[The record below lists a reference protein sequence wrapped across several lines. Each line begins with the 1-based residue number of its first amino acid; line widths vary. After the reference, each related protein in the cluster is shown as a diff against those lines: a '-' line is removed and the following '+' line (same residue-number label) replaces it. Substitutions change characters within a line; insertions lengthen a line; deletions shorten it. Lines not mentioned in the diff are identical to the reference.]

1 MSETSIV
8 KNAPASD
15 PLDVVSQRRGK
26 NIAITGFIVQLVLAG
41 VLGLI
46 WNLTHSLAAMTL
58 GWMMVSGSLL
68 WLMSA
73 ILFYVRQLACQEN
86 LELEQITRQTDAG
99 SIFEANDISL
109 RPAAKRVAFV
119 LKWVAPIFSLVLALY
134 LVGAGL
140 AVMNSVWQTG
150 AAGELPISQA
160 QASLLT
166 ICIFATVGLGF
177 AAFLFSRYATGM
189 GSQLAYRPLRA
200 TGSYLLVCVLG
211 SLVLAVGLILAYTK
225 YYAFDRYFALAIP
238 VAALVFAV
246 EIVFN
251 FVLDI
256 YRPRVRGQ
264 EPRLVYDS
272 RLLNLLAEPGR
283 VGHGM
288 AEALNYQFGFE
299 VSKTWFYQLLSRAL
313 LPLVLAGVLIMI
325 LLTSIVLVPEGEQ
338 AVVLVMGKA
347 RPETLKSGL
356 RVKPPWPLATVERI
370 NTSDI
375 HEIFL
380 GAGNVRSRE
389 EIDKNY
395 VTSPATGR
403 KEVQLWTT
411 EHGTRKENDFLV
423 AVPASRD
430 NPAAV
435 NVIKLVTRVQYC
447 IDDPFKYSYTY
458 DDARELLESV
468 AYQEMVRYL
477 ASATLLEEDDTYPNR
492 PQAIMTTGRQQAAR
506 ALMDRIRE
514 RVGAS
519 GLDLGVAIVNVDFQA
534 VHPPAAAAEAFEK
547 VLAAERG
554 QEVRRYEA
562 QKQANLI
569 LAQVAGTPAAALRLA
584 FAIEKY
590 QELESISLSQGKVL
604 TDRVE
609 NALKR
614 AEDGLATL
622 REEIQRDELSGKAAV
637 STVERSAPPEGM
649 EILSVADARARGIEV
664 AVVSSNEDDA
674 AIADAGDALA
684 EKRLLRAEYVQYLAT
699 LRALKSGDGSV
710 DVMKELDDAS
720 RRADELFAKAQG
732 EPAKLLAAA
741 RADRWAREMAERA
754 RAETFDRELTAFEA
768 APRLYV
774 FDRWMDVMDQTL
786 PNIPKQ
792 IIAAPRPYYEIW
804 FDQSRG
810 GGAMQGALEELGR

>member
-1 MSETSIV
+1 MTEISV
-8 KNAPASD
+8 PNKQPASD

-26 NIAITGFIVQLVLAG
+26 NIAIAGFLVQLLMGGA
-41 VLGLI
+41 LLLI
-46 WNLTHSLAAMTL
+46 WNPMTHSLTAMAL
-58 GWMMVSGSLL
+58 GWMMASGSLL

-73 ILFYVRQLACQEN
+73 VLFYVRQLACQEG
-86 LELEQITRQTDAG
+86 LELEQISRQSDAG
-99 SIFEANDISL
+99 SIFEANDLSL
-109 RPAAKRVAFV
+109 RPAAKRVEFV
-119 LKWVAPIFSLVLALY
+119 LRWVSPIFSLVLALY
-134 LVGAGL
+134 LAGSAL
-140 AVMNSVWQTG
+140 AILHTIWQ
-150 AAGELPISQA
+150 AAATGELPISQA

-189 GSQLAYRPLRA
+189 GAQQAYRPLRA

-211 SLVLAVGLILAYTK
+211 CLLLAVALILAYTK
-225 YYAFDRYFALAIP
+225 YYAFDRYFAMVIP
-238 VAALVFAV
+238 VAAMIVAV

-313 LPLVLAGVLIMI
+313 LPLVLVAVLIML

-338 AVVLVMGKA
+338 AVVFVMGKA
-347 RPETLKSGL
+347 KPETLKSGL
-356 RVKPPWPLATVERI
+356 GFKLPWPLATAERV

-375 HEIFL
+375 HEILL
-380 GAGNVRSRE
+380 GAGKDRAE
-389 EIDKNY
+389 GEIEKNY
-395 VTSPATGR
+395 ITSPATGR

-411 EHGTRKENDFLV
+411 EHGTKQETDFLV

-430 NPAAV
+430 NPSAV
-435 NVIKLVTRVQYC
+435 NVIKLVTSVQYL
-447 IDDPFKYSYTY
+447 ISDPYKYSYTY

-477 ASATLLEEDDTYPNR
+477 ASATLLEQDDSHPNR
-492 PQAIMTTGRQQAAR
+492 PQAIMTTGRQAA
-506 ALMDRIRE
+506 AQGLKERIRD
-514 RVGAS
+514 RVGPA
-519 GLDLGVAIVNVDFQA
+519 GLDLGVEIVNVDFQSI
-534 VHPPAAAAEAFEK
+534 HPPATAAEAFHK

-554 QEVRRYEA
+554 RDTRRYEA

-569 LAQVAGTPAAALRLA
+569 LAQVAGTPSAALRLA

-590 QELESISLSQGKVL
+590 QELESISLSR
-604 TDRVE
+604 DAARVAHVE
-609 NALKR
+609 TYIKK
-614 AEDGLATL
+614 AEVALATL
-622 REEIQRDELSGKAAV
+622 REEIERDELSGKGYAG
-637 STVERSAPPEGM
+637 APSP
-649 EILSVADARARGIEV
+649 ARLDRMMTDDE
-664 AVVSSNEDDA
+664 VVSGDSVD
-674 AIADAGDALA
+674 IADAGDALA
-684 EKRLLRAEYVQYLAT
+684 DKRQLHEEVYQYLAL
-699 LRALKSGDGSV
+699 LRSLKSDADSV
-710 DVMKELDDAS
+710 DVLKSLDEAGK
-720 RRADELFAKAQG
+720 RANELFARAQG
-732 EPAKLLAAA
+732 EPARLLAAA
-741 RADRWAREMAERA
+741 RADRWAQELAERA
-754 RAETFDRELTAFEA
+754 RAETFARELTAFEA

-786 PNIPKQ
+786 PNLPKQ
-792 IIAAPRPYYEIW
+792 IIAAPRNQYELW
-804 FDQSRG
+804 LDQTRG
-810 GGAMQGALEELGR
+810 VGAMQGALEELGR